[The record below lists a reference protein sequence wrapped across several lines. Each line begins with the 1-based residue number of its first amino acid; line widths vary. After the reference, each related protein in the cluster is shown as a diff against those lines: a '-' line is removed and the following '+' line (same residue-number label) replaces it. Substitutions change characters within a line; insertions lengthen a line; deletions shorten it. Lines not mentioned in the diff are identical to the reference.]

1 MPPTPP
7 DIDIDTR
14 AENLARRSA
23 ALAFGSGLILALLVS
38 AGLIAERL
46 CAGSFDSALLINVL
60 VLCASVIVMTLT
72 SRPRALRFVAL
83 TDGGRVD
90 GVVRTRLTLQLL
102 PQAVGAL
109 GGIVLAHAALRHSG
123 ASALAW
129 MCECPPQLVNDA
141 VAVLGV
147 FAAIWAFATRRVGIA
162 LLVTLFALLLCYGV
176 TQTRWH
182 VDHAPFA
189 FETTIQELVVGQ
201 VLAVATGLF
210 AFRRFSHGWG
220 LS

>member
-1 MPPTPP
+1 
-7 DIDIDTR
+7 
-14 AENLARRSA
+14 
-23 ALAFGSGLILALLVS
+23 
-38 AGLIAERL
+38 
-46 CAGSFDSALLINVL
+46 
-60 VLCASVIVMTLT
+60 
-72 SRPRALRFVAL
+72 
-83 TDGGRVD
+83 
-90 GVVRTRLTLQLL
+90 
-102 PQAVGAL
+102 
-109 GGIVLAHAALRHSG
+109 
-123 ASALAW
+123 
-129 MCECPPQLVNDA
+129 LVNDA

-176 TQTRWH
+176 TQARWH